1 MQTVWSRCLPA
12 LVAGACGLAWATGAE
27 ADCPVSSGL
36 PQVMNYGSVAV
47 PNSLA
52 TGSVIPGTER
62 TFTVV
67 GKCAASSMYDKPIV
81 ACPWSATE
89 VPGMT
94 GVYATNLAGVGMR
107 MRDSSGRP
115 LVGTGLCSPDT
126 SVVAQTADDGSFSYS
141 TSFELVKTGTV
152 TSGILSNTSY
162 RTGVY
167 STGVLLNNGAN
178 TVSADNT
185 SVTAIT
191 CGVAPASVNP
201 FITLASVSPS
211 AFPAV
216 GSAAARTQFSL
227 SLTCQAKVAISVT
240 FSSTSGS
247 TGVAGVLGNTG
258 TATSVGVQLLDAAQ
272 KPLPLDA
279 PVLLTASSTTDPSFR
294 FFAQYIRLGSAAV
307 TAGTVHSTAI
317 FTMSYQ

>member
-1 MQTVWSRCLPA
+1 MRTVWRRGLPA
-12 LVAGACGLAWATGAE
+12 LVAGACGLAWAPGAE

-36 PQVMNYGSVAV
+36 PQVMNYGSVTV

-52 TGSVIPGTER
+52 TGSVIPGTGR
-62 TFTVV
+62 TFAVV
-67 GKCAASSMYDKPIV
+67 GKCAASSLYDKPIV
-81 ACPWSATE
+81 ACPVSATE

-94 GVYATNLAGVGMR
+94 GVYATDLAGIGMR
-107 MRDSSGRP
+107 MRNASGRP
-115 LVGTGLCSPDT
+115 LVGTGECSPDA
-126 SVVAQTADDGSFSYS
+126 VVGQTAADGSFSYS
-141 TSFELVKTGTV
+141 ASFELVKTGAV
-152 TSGILSNTSY
+152 TSGILNNASY
-162 RTGVY
+162 RTGLY
-167 STGVLLNNGAN
+167 QTGVLLNNSAS
-178 TVSADNT
+178 TVSANNT

-211 AFPAV
+211 AFPSI
-216 GSAAARTQFSL
+216 GSAAARTPFSL

-247 TGVAGVLGNTG
+247 TGVAGALGNTG
-258 TATSVGVQLLDAAQ
+258 TAASVGVQLLDAAQ

-279 PVLLTASSTTDPSFR
+279 PVLLTASSTPDPSFP

-307 TAGTVHSTAI
+307 TAGTVRATAI